1 MADGYGYIDSTGQR
15 VSALRDMFDGGG
27 PGRSG
32 DAFRDGGAISA
43 LGNALK
49 IRPLGS
55 TAPREDIGFRGRMGS
70 REYFRDMFDGG
81 GAGRSSS
88 AGFADGPYSGLAN
101 NLMTLGL
108 LRPIGAQRADRMAP
122 LRPNVDMPLSDF
134 GSQSILRQPAP
145 SATELYGSD
154 VTVGGPGAGDGSG
167 GGFYRIPE
175 QTEVTSSRIP
185 KPYNSSGQTPASGYV
200 PARPANYG
208 DMRGAPMGMAGLSDA
223 QLALANLQRG
233 ADMTAFNPVEPPPTV
248 TSSPIQR
255 DYSSAARF
263 SEPLSSP
270 RYARDMTPLGAANA
284 FGGVAAK
291 NPNYD
296 PAMIMRALRLYHGRS
311 GF

>member
-32 DAFRDGGAISA
+32 DAFRGGGAISA

-81 GAGRSSS
+81 GAGRSSA

-122 LRPNVDMPLSDF
+122 LRPMVPDMPLSDF
-134 GSQSILRQPAP
+134 GSQSIVRRPAP
-145 SATELYGSD
+145 SAMELYGSD
-154 VTVGGPGAGDGSG
+154 VTVGGSGAGDVSDV
-167 GGFYRIPE
+167 GFYSIQQPP
-175 QTEVTSSRIP
+175 TVTSSRIP
-185 KPYNSSGQTPASGYV
+185 TTYNLS
-200 PARPANYG
+200 AR
-208 DMRGAPMGMAGLSDA
+208 L
-223 QLALANLQRG
+223 
-233 ADMTAFNPVEPPPTV
+233 
-248 TSSPIQR
+248 
-255 DYSSAARF
+255 

-270 RYARDMTPLGAANA
+270 QYARDMTPLGAANV

-296 PAMIMRALRLYHGRS
+296 PAMIMRALGLYHGRS

>member
-27 PGRSG
+27 AGRSG

-134 GSQSILRQPAP
+134 GSQSIVRRPMTEQQVYPIQPP
-145 SATELYGSD
+145 PT
-154 VTVGGPGAGDGSG
+154 
-167 GGFYRIPE
+167 
-175 QTEVTSSRIP
+175 VTSSRIP

-208 DMRGAPMGMAGLSDA
+208 DMRGGPMGMAGLSDA
-223 QLALANLQRG
+223 QLALANLQMG

>member
-1 MADGYGYIDSTGQR
+1 MPDGYGYTDPKTNQR

-32 DAFRDGGAISA
+32 DAFRGGGAISA

-81 GAGRSSS
+81 GAGRSSA

-122 LRPNVDMPLSDF
+122 MRPMVPDMPLSDF
-134 GSQSILRQPAP
+134 GSQSILRRPMTEQQVYPIQPP
-145 SATELYGSD
+145 PT
-154 VTVGGPGAGDGSG
+154 
-167 GGFYRIPE
+167 
-175 QTEVTSSRIP
+175 VTSSRIP

-223 QLALANLQRG
+223 QLALANLQMG
-233 ADMTAFNPVEPPPTV
+233 ADMTAFNPVEPSGAYENPVAQRMSANAARIAEIDRRIAELGLGPRTTPPMNAEM
-248 TSSPIQR
+248 
-255 DYSSAARF
+255 YNSAARRF
-263 SEPLSSP
+263 GNLSRTFRP
-270 RYARDMTPLGAANA
+270 ETVMAQHR
-284 FGGVAAK
+284 K
-291 NPNYD
+291 
-296 PAMIMRALRLYHGRS
+296 LYGY

>member
-1 MADGYGYIDSTGQR
+1 MPDGYGYTDPKTNQR

-27 PGRSG
+27 AGRSG
-32 DAFRDGGAISA
+32 DAFRGGGAISA

-134 GSQSILRQPAP
+134 GSQSIVRRPAP

-154 VTVGGPGAGDGSG
+154 VTVGGSGAGDGSG
-167 GGFYRIPE
+167 FPIQPVP
-175 QTEVTSSRIP
+175 EVTVSRIP
-185 KPYNSSGQTPASGYV
+185 
-200 PARPANYG
+200 
-208 DMRGAPMGMAGLSDA
+208 
-223 QLALANLQRG
+223 
-233 ADMTAFNPVEPPPTV
+233 TAC
-248 TSSPIQR
+248 
-255 DYSSAARF
+255 F

-270 RYARDMTPLGAANA
+270 QYARDMTPLGAANV
-284 FGGVAAK
+284 FGGVVAK

-296 PAMIMRALRLYHGRS
+296 PAMIMRALGLYHGRS

>member
-1 MADGYGYIDSTGQR
+1 MPDGYGYTDPKTNQR

-27 PGRSG
+27 MGRSG
-32 DAFRDGGAISA
+32 NQFQGGGAISA

-49 IRPLGS
+49 VRPLGS

-81 GAGRSSS
+81 GAGASSA

-122 LRPNVDMPLSDF
+122 MRPNVDMPLSDF
-134 GSQSILRQPAP
+134 GSQSIVRQPVQ
-145 SATELYGSD
+145 SATDLYGSD
-154 VTVGGPGAGDGSG
+154 VTVGGSGAGDVSDV
-167 GGFYRIPE
+167 GFYSIQQPP
-175 QTEVTSSRIP
+175 TVTSSRIP
-185 KPYNSSGQTPASGYV
+185 TTYNLS
-200 PARPANYG
+200 AR
-208 DMRGAPMGMAGLSDA
+208 L
-223 QLALANLQRG
+223 
-233 ADMTAFNPVEPPPTV
+233 
-248 TSSPIQR
+248 
-255 DYSSAARF
+255 

-270 RYARDMTPLGAANA
+270 QYARDMTPLGTANV

-296 PAMIMRALRLYHGRS
+296 PAMIMRALGLYHGRS